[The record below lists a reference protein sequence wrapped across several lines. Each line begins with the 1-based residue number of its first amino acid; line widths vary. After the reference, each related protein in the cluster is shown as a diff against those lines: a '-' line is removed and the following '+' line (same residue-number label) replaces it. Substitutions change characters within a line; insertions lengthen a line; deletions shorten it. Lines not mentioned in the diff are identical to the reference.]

1 MARKSKKKITND
13 MIRLMSEQE
22 GMCYAVLTMYDPAE
36 YEDERVAELVNEAY
50 TALEGV
56 RQILGVPDDRW

>member
-1 MARKSKKKITND
+1 